1 MKRNLLKVSAAAM
14 AAAFALTACGS
25 GSSGTTQTTAAAE
38 SGSEAS
44 SESAAES
51 TSGAKDTLVVALQQD
66 IVSFDPAFAYDHTT
80 NQVVDQVCESL
91 LKFTADGGLEP
102 MLASDWEAVDS
113 TTYVYQIRDD
123 INFSDGNPMT
133 MDDVLFSVQRHMD
146 AEVASNMAWFYDSVE
161 SIEQTGDW
169 EMTVK
174 LAQPDAAW
182 QYAFATTAGC
192 IIEKAYAEENA
203 DTLGGPG
210 VAVIGTGP
218 YVYDNWVTGNEIT
231 LKSNENYWDSSV
243 TPQIK
248 NIDFQIIND
257 ETTLVTALKNEQVD
271 FALEP
276 PTEMLSELKSAGNL
290 AISDIGSWSC
300 LHMAINCQSEYFS
313 DVNVRLAVA
322 YALDKD
328 GLYNS
333 ILSEDGEEAINSI
346 PFGSALYGAASD
358 SWSKYAET
366 AFDPKGDLEKAK
378 EYMAKSSYPDGF
390 DCVLYVKNSSV
401 RSSCALYVQSALKE
415 IGINVDVEVV
425 DGSEM
430 SNYQFGT
437 SRDYDLLVI
446 NWEADYPDAAANIY
460 PLFYSQNAGEG
471 GANASCYS
479 NAEVDEL
486 LQKENASVD
495 LEERTELLQQT
506 LDIVGQECPMI
517 TFYYATNRVVMNQNV
532 EYTMSPSYIWNFYIK
547 DVVVK

>member
-1 MKRNLLKVSAAAM
+1 MKRSFLKVSAAAM

-44 SESAAES
+44 SENAAES

-91 LKFTADGGLEP
+91 LQFTADGGLEP

-123 INFSDGNPMT
+123 VNFSDGNPMT

-146 AEVASNMAWFYDSVE
+146 ADVASNMAWFYDNVE

-174 LAQPDAAW
+174 LAQPDVAW

-203 DTLGGPG
+203 DTFGGPG
-210 VAVIGTGP
+210 VAVVATGP
-218 YVYDNWVTGNEIT
+218 YVYDNWVTGSEIT

-276 PTEMLSELKSAGNL
+276 PTEMLPELESAGNL

-437 SRDYDLLVI
+437 SRDYDLLVV